1 MGSRP
6 RAPDAPQDTVARRS
20 GGALRTAAASALDR
34 HLGARLRA
42 LRSGRGMDEEQAA
55 AALHVPVAV
64 LRSIEAGEG
73 RLSALRLLQFA
84 GLLGAPLTALFAAP
98 SPETAQSAL
107 RQVRS
112 LAALEPARPDQRE
125 LLDFLRAW
133 LAIEDEGKRV
143 RMAEALVIAA
153 EPE

>member
-1 MGSRP
+1 MGGRP
-6 RAPDAPQDTVARRS
+6 RAPEAPEDIVAGPS
-20 GGALRTAAASALDR
+20 GGAERAAAATALDQ

-42 LRSGRGMDEEQAA
+42 LRSGRGMNEEQAA

-64 LRSIEAGEG
+64 LRGIEAGEG

-107 RQVRS
+107 GQVRS
-112 LAALEPARPDQRE
+112 LAALEPVRPDQRE

-133 LAIEDEGKRV
+133 LAIEDESKRG